1 VSPDH
6 CLFVLGQLLFGLI
19 EQLVAIIKVIS
30 GSAGHIAGGHL
41 LDCELENRLTV
52 DIYLDLFFDTNTE
65 V

>member
-30 GSAGHIAGGHL
+30 GSAGHFAGGHSI
-41 LDCELENRLTV
+41 DCELENRLTV
-52 DIYLDLFFDTNTE
+52 DIYLDLFLDTIKE